1 MMKQK
6 SMRPPNDLI
15 KGLLAT
21 AVVVVLLTAWP
32 ATSQAEEVP
41 ELVII
46 QKMKFQPQ
54 EITVKVGRTVRWEN
68 REKRQYHSVWFEQL
82 GEPEPDYFF
91 PEEFYE
97 RNFDEAGDFP
107 YRCGPHP
114 EMTGVVHVVE

>member
-1 MMKQK
+1 MKPK
-6 SMRPPNDLI
+6 SMQLPNDLM
-15 KGLLAT
+15 KRLLAT
-21 AVVVVLLTAWP
+21 AVTAVLLMALP
-32 ATSQAEEVP
+32 VASQAEEVP

-46 QKMKFQPQ
+46 QNMQFQPQ

-97 RNFDEAGDFP
+97 RNFDAAGDFP